1 MTNLN
6 DHFERIFILNLPYKP
21 DRRERVERQLRK
33 LRLAR
38 KVEWMRA
45 YSGDMMPH
53 PAWWRAGNGA
63 WGCLLSHARVMEEAI
78 MDRLESYLV
87 LEDDVVWQD
96 RAGEM
101 LESFMRGVP
110 EDWDQIYLGGQHL
123 REPVAVGNAEVKM
136 KNEETGVS
144 GQGAS
149 RAEPSSFSVLHSSF
163 PLRVLRAWNVNR
175 THAFALRR
183 KAMVKVHQHIWHAPD
198 YISKSGG
205 WHIDHQLGLAH
216 ERGDW
221 SVYAPDW
228 WLAGQ
233 DADSSNI
240 SGRYNP
246 RLWWHPSRHAK
257 GLPFIHLPVGA
268 TEKSLGPAGQ
278 YLHPGN
284 TLKAGTLE
292 DAGLEPSENDDAKLR
307 DWLAMIAREALDMH
321 RLPAWQSA
329 AISPDKVAAHWPAG
343 LRPLEGG
350 DLKALCNYPWNG
362 LLG

>member
-6 DHFERIFILNLPYKP
+6 DHFERIYVLNLPYKP

-33 LRLAR
+33 LQLAR
-38 KVEWMRA
+38 KVEWVRA

-101 LESFMRGVP
+101 LAEFMPQVP
-110 EDWDQIYLGGQHL
+110 GDWDQLYLGGQHL
-123 REPVAVGNAEVKM
+123 REPVLVADEKCRM
-136 KNEETGVS
+136 QNEETGLE
-144 GQGAS
+144 G
-149 RAEPSSFSVLHSSF
+149 RAAMV
-163 PLRVLRAWNVNR
+163 RVLRAWNVNR

-216 ERGDW
+216 ERSDW

-257 GLPFIHLPVGA
+257 GLPFIHIPVETG
-268 TEKSLGPAGQ
+268 EKIGEARNF
-278 YLHPGN
+278 LHPGN

-292 DAGLEPSENDDAKLR
+292 DTGLAAAEDDDKLR

-329 AISPDKVAAHWPAG
+329 AISPDKVAALWPAG
-343 LRPLEGG
+343 VRSFAGS
-350 DLKALCNYPWNG
+350 DVKALTGYPWNG
-362 LLG
+362 LLRPPAARLQTVKP